1 MEGLPMIGLANCSG
15 CMFSAADK
23 GRTHVAELFEA
34 LIISS
39 EQEDGRILAA
49 RLGEH
54 GITPSYCSPLDAE
67 QIVLSRESVRL
78 VFCDSRLI
86 KQVYPGLRRAIHL
99 RQSRVLPVILKH
111 PGETETSLQ
120 VRGLENV
127 EIIAPPFEG
136 AAIERIIQK
145 AIVMTPSVS
154 SGDSPEERN

>member
-1 MEGLPMIGLANCSG
+1 MIGLANCSG

-49 RLGEH
+49 RLGEY

-67 QIVLSRESVRL
+67 QIVLSRDSVRL

-86 KQVYPGLRRAIHL
+86 KQVYPSLRRAIHS
-99 RQSRVLPVILKH
+99 RQSRVLPVIFKC
-111 PGETETSLQ
+111 PGGAEGSLQ
-120 VRGLENV
+120 IQGLEDV
-127 EIIAPPFEG
+127 DFIAPPFEG
-136 AAIERIIQK
+136 DAIEQIIK
-145 AIVMTPSVS
+145 KVIAT
-154 SGDSPEERN
+154 EESHEEGIEKF